1 MTIARRGGIS
11 REIEKRK
18 LANMDR
24 RKSNELKKE
33 YLRGYQQALRREKFI
48 LEEINRLRARQTS
61 VSVEYDGM
69 PHDGGVSDLSDYV
82 VALDSQI
89 EKLYRAQLE
98 TVQRYQEISGAVEQV
113 PDDKERELLQLRYL
127 MGKRW
132 EDVAELMGYVKRQVL
147 RIHGDALLHFEI
159 PAKEK

>member
-1 MTIARRGGIS
+1 
-11 REIEKRK
+11 
-18 LANMDR
+18 MDR
-24 RKSNELKKE
+24 KRSNELKKE
-33 YLRGYQQALRREKFI
+33 YLRGYQRALRREKLI
-48 LEEINRLRARQTS
+48 QSEIDRLRQKQTS

-69 PHDGGVSDLSDYV
+69 PHGGRVSDLSDYV
-82 VALDSQI
+82 AALDGQI
-89 EKLYRAQLE
+89 EKLHRAQLE
-98 TVQRYQEISGAVEQV
+98 TVQRYREIWDAVEQV

-132 EDVAELMGYVKRQVL
+132 EDVAELIGYVKRQVL